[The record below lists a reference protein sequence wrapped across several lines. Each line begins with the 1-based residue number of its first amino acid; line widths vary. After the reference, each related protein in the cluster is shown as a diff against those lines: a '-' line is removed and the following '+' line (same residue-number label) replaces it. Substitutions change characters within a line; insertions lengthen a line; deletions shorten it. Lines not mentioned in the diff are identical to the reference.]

1 MWFFC
6 TTGHAM
12 SGPAPLFDFLSPG
25 QNIFREEVFH
35 LEAFWSAPP
44 SEPPSAPRRT
54 TWVGWTSWTRTC
66 RGSPPPQSGSPRQ
79 ISQSQFGRA
88 RPCLGI
94 WPHDI
99 YCQVFN
105 CHCLKSQVSGLFWL
119 FLSLPS
125 IAKYIVRQN
134 DAIYATQRLKICEE
148 LRITFSEAWP
158 RVAWGRGCRRGGC
171 TWSQEI
177 SSGSFLLKNSIR
189 CLSHALMPVSS
200 QAKNAPIFVAQKG
213 KPRYFLLTSWPGRAF
228 CWLAPWLGSTWASR
242 RRRNEGS

>member
-12 SGPAPLFDFLSPG
+12 SGPAPLFDFVSPV

-99 YCQVFN
+99 YCQVLN
-105 CHCLKSQVSGLFWL
+105 CHCLKSQVSGLFLL

-134 DAIYATQRLKICEE
+134 DAIYATQRLKNCEE

-177 SSGSFLLKNSIR
+177 SSGSFLFKKFYPMPFTRSDACFIPGKECTNICCTKASIFSIDKLTR
-189 CLSHALMPVSS
+189 ES
-200 QAKNAPIFVAQKG
+200 
-213 KPRYFLLTSWPGRAF
+213 FLLIGTMAWIHLSV
-228 CWLAPWLGSTWASR
+228 
-242 RRRNEGS
+242 